1 MAITDF
7 SKENE
12 FLSNF
17 YSCTIIYED
26 ITYHTTEAAYQAAK
40 TFDVLDK
47 KGIAVA
53 ATPGLAKK
61 LGRRLKMR
69 TDWDEVKIS
78 VMEQCLRLK
87 FAQPE
92 LKKKLLDTGE
102 EYLVEGNHWGDIF
115 WGVCKG
121 KGENNLGILLM
132 KLREEYKN
140 SLQSS

>member
-47 KGIAVA
+47 KEIAVA

-69 TDWDEVKIS
+69 TDWDDVKVS

-102 EYLVEGNHWGDIF
+102 EYLVEGNYWGDVF

>member
-1 MAITDF
+1 MAITNF

-17 YSCTIIYED
+17 YPCTIIYED
-26 ITYHTTEAAYQAAK
+26 ITYPTTEAAYQAAK
-40 TFDVLDK
+40 TLNVLERREV
-47 KGIAVA
+47 AAA

-61 LGRRLKMR
+61 MGRKLKMR
-69 TDWDEVKIS
+69 MDWEDVKIS

-87 FAQPE
+87 FANPE

-102 EYLVEGNHWGDIF
+102 EYLVEGNYWGDVF
-115 WGVCKG
+115 WGVCNG
-121 KGENNLGILLM
+121 KGENHLGILLM

-140 SLQSS
+140 SAQSS